1 MTCCRITSI
10 FIGVAAALA
19 TFAIFIWLGV
29 CMLVPQAPFTTRNI
43 AGGVL
48 LIVFSAGAFIVSGLI
63 SWCLTGGL
71 CSLCTEEGYC
81 DDDDCCC

>member
-1 MTCCRITSI
+1 MSCCKITSI
-10 FIGVAAALA
+10 VIGVVTGLA

-48 LIVFSAGAFIVSGLI
+48 LIVFSIGALLVSGLI
-63 SWCLTGGL
+63 SWFLTGGV
-71 CSLCTEEGYC
+71 CWMCAEGCC